1 MLLILYEVKL
11 LLSCLLIIVFC
22 FNTGLQTLLILR
34 ELTKLLHLR
43 LILYNFVELFILRM
57 DLNSNELSQGC
68 SLLFVLVST
77 LPSLVES
84 Q

>member
-11 LLSCLLIIVFC
+11 LLSSLLIIVFC
-22 FNTGLQTLLILR
+22 FNKGLQTLSILR

-57 DLNSNELSQGC
+57 DLNSNALSRGC
-68 SLLFVLVST
+68 SVLFVLVST
-77 LPSLVES
+77 SPSLVES